1 MTEAAEE
8 FKEFVLT
15 MLPDEREYI
24 SIKEFDNGL
33 LKFTWKTSDKISQ
46 ESFVNPIGVGKE
58 IRRRYNVIDAAFIG
72 NIFYMSV
79 MPR

>member
-8 FKEFVLT
+8 FKEFILT

-24 SIKEFDNGL
+24 SIKEFNNGL
-33 LKFTWKTSDKISQ
+33 LKFTWKTSDTLSQ